1 MDCPA
6 HLSLDACRDYLTH
19 HESLFDYDTT
29 LEWGWFTVKLAS
41 AFCLVVVLVL
51 AEPWIKERWN
61 RLTRRRGR

>member
-6 HLSLDACRDYLTH
+6 ILSLEACRDYLAQ

-41 AFCLVVVLVL
+41 AFCLVAVIVMV
-51 AEPWIKERWN
+51 EPWIRERWK
-61 RLTRRRGR
+61 R